1 MKNRVYVLVL
11 PFLLL
16 ALTYGCGGNKEN
28 TEKNLVP
35 FTEDS
40 LKIVGIFQRALT
52 SATPDIQIDSALA
65 LVRQSSNSYQSAD
78 LFLLQKATFNLRRG
92 NFEGAM
98 ALAKQGIQ
106 LNEKFTSKNKAKFY
120 NVQGHVF
127 SYQRNNTEAIES
139 FKKALAIFESNQDS
153 LNIAYINNNIANIFF
168 SLTDYSTAYKHSRA
182 SFDFIQH
189 YPQDPYYVSIM
200 SVLAISEAFIG
211 KKEDAL
217 KHAEKA
223 LSLTENTPNI
233 VPYVLSLYALGD
245 IAVSEDSLAKAETY
259 YKKSLAICETYK
271 IIPYALINKTALL
284 NVSEK
289 SGKYRE
295 AIEYGNWA
303 LELSQL
309 TQNEN
314 IQLSIHKNL
323 SKAYKALNDNANA
336 LSHLSTAY
344 QLKEEISSKENKS
357 IIHDLLIQYESE
369 KKDKEIS
376 ENKIKLLEDEAV
388 IQRGRFLIILLSLGF
403 VVIAIIVYLFIKNRK
418 QALLR
423 IEKEKENEV
432 MKASLIGEQNE
443 RLRLS
448 RELHDG
454 IASEI
459 LGLKIKGQEKNVESA
474 WLESLT
480 SIHQEVRRISHN
492 LSPFK
497 VEQFGLTEA
506 LKIFTIENST
516 PQCSIHFY
524 SNSEEKLSTPL
535 SQVIYRCAQELIQN
549 ALKHA
554 QAADIDVQLFIE
566 KDIRLSIEDNGVGM
580 NNETLEHII
589 IKIKSQWAA
598 TGMIEEMHGES
609 AVNSGTTYNLIFKK

>member
-16 ALTYGCGGNKEN
+16 AATYGCGGNKAS
-28 TEKNLVP
+28 TEKNLVS

-40 LKIVGIFQRALT
+40 LKIVEIFKRALT
-52 SATPDIQIDSALA
+52 SPTPDIHIDSALA
-65 LVRQSSNSYQSAD
+65 LVRNSANSYHSAD
-78 LFLLQKATFNLRRG
+78 LYLLQQATFNLKRG
-92 NFEGAM
+92 NFDGAM

-259 YKKSLAICETYK
+259 YKKSLAICDAYK
-271 IIPYALINKTALL
+271 IIPYSLINKTALL

-295 AIEYGNWA
+295 AIEYGTSA

-336 LSHLSTAY
+336 LSHLTTAY

-459 LGLKIKGQEKNVESA
+459 LGLKIKGQEKNVESS

-497 VEQFGLTEA
+497 VEQFGLAEA
-506 LKIFTIENST
+506 LKIFTIENSS

-524 SNSEEKLSTPL
+524 NNSEEKLSTPL

-598 TGMIEEMHGES
+598 TGMIEDVHGET